1 MSIVSNQSGLPPIDE
16 AKIAE
21 WKKTKIIGII
31 GMGDMGRLYASKFL
45 EAGWKYVCFCNLYR
59 IRVNKLLVYVHA
71 IKSRD
76 LPRLS
81 KSLRVCLFRCFS
93 FIFF

>member
-1 MSIVSNQSGLPPIDE
+1 MSTVSNQFGLPPFDE

-45 EAGWKYVCFCNLYR
+45 EAGWKYVGFCRLYR
-59 IRVNKLLVYVHA
+59 IRVNKLVVCVHA

-81 KSLRVCLFRCFS
+81 KSLLVCVLRFNYFY
-93 FIFF
+93 FF